1 MRHPLDYYVQ
11 REANRQKWMLRL
23 SGLFLSIALGLLVVL
38 IVQLAGCAAV
48 ESDEDAVLEDLEYS
62 VGQEPIPFAEGR
74 RPHYTA
80 LDGTVWYDNAGNII
94 RDNDMENPWTTKTI
108 IFEPKGKNGATEK
121 PRTINLYYTL
131 CKHCDE
137 VNFLPAQK
145 TKQPCTSCGRMIKN
159 DPRAS

>member
-1 MRHPLDYYVQ
+1 MRKALNKYVE
-11 REANRQKWMLRL
+11 REVNRQKWMLRL
-23 SGLFLSIALGLLVVL
+23 AGVFFSLALGLLAVL
-38 IVQLAGCAAV
+38 IVQLAGCAPV

-94 RDNDMENPWTTKTI
+94 RDNDMENPWTVNTV
-108 IFEPKGKNGATEK
+108 PVSVNGK
-121 PRTINLYYTL
+121 TINLYNIV

-137 VNFLPAQK
+137 VNWLPAQK
-145 TKQPCTSCGRMIKN
+145 TKQPCTSCGRMIN
-159 DPRAS
+159 NAPSPG

>member
-1 MRHPLDYYVQ
+1 MRKALNKYVE
-11 REANRQKWMLRL
+11 REVNRQKWMLRL
-23 SGLFLSIALGLLVVL
+23 AGVFFSLALGLLAVL
-38 IVQLAGCAAV
+38 IVQLAGCAPA

-94 RDNDMENPWTTKTI
+94 RDNDMGNPWTVNTV
-108 IFEPKGKNGATEK
+108 PVSVNG
-121 PRTINLYYTL
+121 RTINLYNIV

-137 VNFLPAQK
+137 VNWLPAQK
-145 TKQPCTSCGRMIKN
+145 TKQPCTFCGRMIN
-159 DPRAS
+159 NAPSPG